1 MILFKLADKKCTVIR
16 EMYEVHS
23 EWETRV
29 CPVGVQSLS
38 RQFRRY
44 FDRFEGRIKEPPYAV
59 YDDLAYTQGSPPA
72 AKQEKSHAS
81 PPEKVVGGMVTG
93 PNLEEYR
100 ERLRG
105 FAMDLKE
112 DDMMRGVVVSG
123 EPAPTDLA
131 NLYNFPILLEE
142 HGSPSVTR
150 GYSEPMENNMFS
162 NPFTGISE
170 AGSFQAIG
178 QGNILSP
185 FDVGSIPTQGSAAA
199 APTQTE
205 EDLPDYLFEGGEFE
219 FESLDDL
226 FGDMPDMPG
235 LDGVIDQGFL
245 QFLDSAQQ

>member
-1 MILFKLADKKCTVIR
+1 MIR

-29 CPVGVQSLS
+29 CPVDVQSLS

-59 YDDLAYTQGSPPA
+59 YDDLAYTQGSPPV
-72 AKQEKSHAS
+72 AKQEQSDAS

-105 FAMDLKE
+105 FAMDLGKE
-112 DDMMRGVVVSG
+112 DDMMFGMVLPDD
-123 EPAPTDLA
+123 PAPTNLA
-131 NLYNFPILLEE
+131 ELYNFPISLEE

-150 GYSEPMENNMFS
+150 GYSEPMDNMLS
-162 NPFTGISE
+162 IPFTGISE
-170 AGSFQAIG
+170 AGSFHG
-178 QGNILSP
+178 TSQGNILSP
-185 FDVGSIPTQGSAAA
+185 FDLGGIPTHG
-199 APTQTE
+199 QT
-205 EDLPDYLFEGGEFE
+205 EDLPDYLFEAGEFG
-219 FESLDDL
+219 FESFDDL

-245 QFLDSAQQ
+245 DFLDSAQQ